1 VIFGSNELEA
11 APRIVAAQD
20 GRVLLGPG
28 DTVYVR
34 GPLQAQQRDYRVFRR
49 PKPLYDPETD
59 ALLGYE
65 AVYVGTA
72 QYAAPGTDRRP
83 FFGARQI
90 TPATFRLVKLR
101 LEAEIGDRLAV
112 VPPSEFSNYSPHAP
126 QSAIA
131 GQIASIYGD
140 GVYAGQNNIVALNKG
155 MRDEVEVGHV
165 LALWRNGTY
174 TTDPTERALPTI
186 KLPDERHGLLFVF
199 RVFERMSYALILSVR
214 EPVQI
219 GDKFT
224 PP

>member
-1 VIFGSNELEA
+1 M
-11 APRIVAAQD
+11 
-20 GRVLLGPG
+20 LGPG
-28 DTVYVR
+28 DTAYVR
-34 GPLQAQQRDYRVFRR
+34 GPLQGQQRDYRVFREPR
-49 PKPLYDPETD
+49 PLYDPETNS
-59 ALLGYE
+59 LIGYE

-72 QYAAPGTDRRP
+72 QYTAPGLERRP

-90 TPATFRLVKLR
+90 TPATFKMMKLR

-112 VPPSEFSNYSPHAP
+112 VPPSEFTNYSPHAP
-126 QSAIA
+126 RAPVS

-140 GVYAGQNNIVALNKG
+140 GVFAGQNHIVALNKG
-155 MRDEVEVGHV
+155 RRDELESGHV
-165 LALWRNGTY
+165 LALWRDGAY
-174 TTDPTERALPTI
+174 VTDPTDRSLPTL

-199 RVFERMSYALILSVR
+199 RVFERMSYALILAVR